1 MFQIIGFLLS
11 GCFTGLLL
19 SAPVG
24 PANILCLE
32 HTLKSG
38 SVAGFIA
45 GAGAAFGDFLFVIA
59 ALAGLMVVGDFQKE
73 NMRIMHYIGGSVLF
87 LFGIL
92 SLFKGVSLYRHKNA
106 DEFLLV
112 THLTH
117 CAENPCG
124 KMSKATIFSG
134 FMSNFM
140 LTVMNPLT
148 PIGVFSAV
156 AAVGLGGGL
165 LLNNQFLAP
174 LFFAMGVIIG
184 SLGWWFGLTKIA
196 VHFAQKLTRRSLC
209 FVNYIGSIIMFFM
222 GSYIFLGI

>member
-19 SAPVG
+19 SVPVG

-45 GAGAAFGDFLFVIA
+45 GAGAAFGDFLFVIV
-59 ALAGLMVVGDFQKE
+59 ALAGFMAVGDFQTE
-73 NMRIMHYIGGSVLF
+73 NMRIMHYVGGSILF
-87 LFGIL
+87 LFGIF
-92 SLFKGVSLYRHKNA
+92 SVFKGISLYHHKNA
-106 DEFLLV
+106 DDFLV
-112 THLTH
+112 GTYSE
-117 CAENPCG
+117 ENLSE
-124 KMSKATIFSG
+124 KITKFSFFSG
-134 FMSNFM
+134 FISNFM

-174 LFFAMGVIIG
+174 LFFAVGVIIG

-196 VHFAQKLTRRSLC
+196 VYLAQKLTRRSLC
-209 FVNYIGSIIMFFM
+209 FVNYFGSIVMFFM
-222 GSYIFLGI
+222 GSYIFFG

>member
-1 MFQIIGFLLS
+1 MLQIIGFLLS

-38 SVAGFIA
+38 PAAGFIA

-59 ALAGLMVVGDFQKE
+59 ALAGLMTVGDFQAE
-73 NMRIMHYIGGSVLF
+73 NMRIMHYVGGSVLF

-92 SLFKGVSLYRHKNA
+92 SVFKGMSLYHHKNA
-106 DEFLLV
+106 HESLLV
-112 THLTH
+112 THS
-117 CAENPCG
+117 AEISCE
-124 KMSKATIFSG
+124 KTSKASIFSG
-134 FMSNFM
+134 FISNFI

-165 LLNNQFLAP
+165 LVNNQFLAP
-174 LFFAMGVIIG
+174 LLFAMGVIIG

-196 VHFAQKLTRRSLC
+196 VHFAKKLTRRSLC
-209 FVNYIGSIIMFFM
+209 FVNYLGSVIMFSM
-222 GSYIFLGI
+222 GSYIFFDI